1 MRKYSEKTKKEP
13 RKAIQNVLLRIQKKM
28 KLVVEAM
35 DYLSFEAGGFVEL
48 AEKTQVLL
56 SSVNLF

>member
-1 MRKYSEKTKKEP
+1 MIVFRMRKYSEKTKKEP

-35 DYLSFEAGGFVEL
+35 DYLSFEAGGFVE
-48 AEKTQVLL
+48 
-56 SSVNLF
+56 